1 MISRYIDK
9 KTFHEDVC
17 GTELEFVMVAL
28 GAEALANMV
37 AWDDMMG
44 VVREPESFH
53 DYIKQIIDKK
63 SIPDDMSFNDV
74 VRILKIYL
82 TARWEEYNLKMCGHM
97 PPQEV

>member
-1 MISRYIDK
+1 MISKYIDK
-9 KTFHEDVC
+9 KTFHEEVC

-37 AWDDMMG
+37 VEDFCYDAPD
-44 VVREPESFH
+44 SFN
-53 DYIKQIIDKK
+53 DYIHQLIDRK

-74 VRILKIYL
+74 VRILKVYL
-82 TARWEEYNLKMCGHM
+82 TGRWEEYNLKMCGHM